1 MGRAFGALLLMA
13 LLLAGCGDSS
23 DADGRADDP
32 APTSSG
38 PTSSG
43 PTSSGPSE
51 AGEPAEDGR
60 LVEIVHATA
69 VDGRVSTMPAPIGDA
84 EAIADFSAQFT
95 RPVLQAELLR
105 VVRSNP
111 PAPGRQLVGA
121 VVAVGC
127 DVPDDVAYVDGEVH
141 AMKVKDPLREC
152 FAPVTSVA
160 VLEVPA

>member
-32 APTSSG
+32 A
-38 PTSSG
+38 

>member
-1 MGRAFGALLLMA
+1 MRRVLGPLLLTT
-13 LLLAGCGDSS
+13 LLLAGCGESS

-32 APTSSG
+32 TPTNPS
-38 PTSSG
+38 
-43 PTSSGPSE
+43 PSE
-51 AGEPAEDGR
+51 ASEPAEDGQ

-84 EAIADFSAQFT
+84 EAVADFSAQFT
-95 RPVLQAELLR
+95 RPDLQAELLR

-111 PAPGRQLVGA
+111 PASGRRLVAA

-141 AMKVKDPLREC
+141 AMKVQDPLREC